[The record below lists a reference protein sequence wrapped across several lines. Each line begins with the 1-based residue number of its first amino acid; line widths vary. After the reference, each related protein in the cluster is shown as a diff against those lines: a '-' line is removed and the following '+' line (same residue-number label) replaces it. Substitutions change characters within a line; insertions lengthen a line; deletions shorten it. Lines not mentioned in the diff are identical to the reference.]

1 MEKKSIYKLSIQS
14 SKYDKN
20 IYEISFFYKDKDT
33 IICQNLLFLKSITA
47 TVYLAAVYPFAL
59 IKLLLYNLF
68 DQRKKV
74 DIA

>member
-33 IICQNLLFLKSITA
+33 RIYPNLLFLKSIIA

-59 IKLLLYNLF
+59 IKFLF
-68 DQRKKV
+68 YKV
-74 DIA
+74 